1 MSDDQTVAE
10 EAGLTEIGSLLGGQA
25 RLLRLHAQAD
35 LRGSL
40 RPLEFAELP
49 FIPKR
54 LFVVDD
60 VPAGVTRGGHA
71 HASCRQLLLVLAG
84 EVMIELRYKQKQA
97 NFLLSANGRGML
109 IEPEVWSRQTYVG
122 EGSVL
127 LVLASE
133 AADNAAFVADAI
145 LQS

>member
-1 MSDDQTVAE
+1 MPGDQTLAE
-10 EAGLTEIGSLLGGQA
+10 TAGLTEIGSLLGGQA
-25 RLLRLHAQAD
+25 RLLRLPAQAD
-35 LRGSL
+35 VRGSL
-40 RPLEFAELP
+40 RPLEFSELP

-97 NFLLSANGRGML
+97 NFLLSANGRAIL

-133 AADNAAFVADAI
+133 PYDDDSYV
-145 LQS
+145 SG